1 MNVEL
6 RAAYEELVEGG
17 DKNLHYVRGE
27 DILAGEEGEGKLT
40 NPTVRAAL
48 HCPALLVFLYCILY
62 NQRFQ
67 QRERTLELYPS
78 VFSRMV
84 SKSRRELTHRL
95 AHYSRAGWR
104 HAPERSG
111 AV

>member
-6 RAAYEELVEGG
+6 RAAYEELVKGG
-17 DKNLHYVRGE
+17 DKNLHYIRGE

-48 HCPALLVFLYCILY
+48 HCPALSCSARLLVLHIY

-78 VFSRMV
+78 CF
-84 SKSRRELTHRL
+84 L
-95 AHYSRAGWR
+95 AWCQNH
-104 HAPERSG
+104 
-111 AV
+111 VVN

>member
-6 RAAYEELVEGG
+6 RAAYEVLMKGG

-48 HCPALLVFLYCILY
+48 RCPTLLFFLYI
-62 NQRFQ
+62 
-67 QRERTLELYPS
+67 
-78 VFSRMV
+78 
-84 SKSRRELTHRL
+84 
-95 AHYSRAGWR
+95 
-104 HAPERSG
+104 
-111 AV
+111 